1 MAETKHA
8 VVRIDNMS
16 GTKQPTCLKNAK
28 FYSSEAVA
36 AIDNAQIVVLGDK
49 LDRELY
55 KATAPAAANTVD
67 DLYLV
72 ATPELFYDTTRT
84 HYLTEWENAAGTA
97 IRLYKMVP
105 GADCFSATKEA
116 FDGTPAKGKFV
127 GFKADSTKLLIQDA
141 KDDKSFGKIVAVE
154 TDGFGNGKYEY
165 FVIDVIAPAAAA
177 VGGVG
182 G

>member
-28 FYSSEAVA
+28 FYSSEAPA
-36 AIDNAQIVVLGDK
+36 AIDNAQVVVLGEK

-55 KATAPAAANTVD
+55 KAIAPTGTSVVT

-72 ATPELFYDTTRT
+72 ATPELFYDQTRA
-84 HYLTEWENAAGTA
+84 HYLTEWENGANTA

-116 FDGTPAKGKFV
+116 FDGTPAKDKFV
-127 GFKADSTKLLIQDA
+127 GFKADSTKLLVQDS
-141 KDDKSFGKIVAVE
+141 KDDKTFGKIVAVE
-154 TDGFGNGKYEY
+154 TEGFGDGKYEY
-165 FVIDVIAPAAAA
+165 FVVDVIAPAAAA
-177 VGGVG
+177 AAGVDG
-182 G
+182 